1 MKEKIVHDL
10 TYGTGSN
17 DSETRLEHLVCSL
30 ISLMER
36 SEESRAMADEN
47 LAKAA
52 AKKRVE
58 QAYLVSNSQCGMERR
73 TTSIADEIN
82 VNQMLAGGPDIVF
95 DRTSDDDED
104 EMLGE
109 PQSKRARSYMS
120 SKKHDLEVILK
131 TTGEKMAHEAR
142 AINVMER
149 ASATIA
155 KYAEKQ
161 DGLLEEQKKTNQRLL
176 AVLETQN
183 IMQQQSLLLH
193 TDLRGMIGNL
203 NAFLEKAN
211 RQLPKCLLPYV

>member
-1 MKEKIVHDL
+1 MENVYNAVNQTDQECKKLGKTAIDRKIDSLTKAMKEKIVHDL

-58 QAYLVSNSQCGMERR
+58 QAYLN
-73 TTSIADEIN
+73 
-82 VNQMLAGGPDIVF
+82 
-95 DRTSDDDED
+95 SDDDED

-109 PQSKRARSYMS
+109 PQSKRARMNPGSYMS
-120 SKKHDLEVILK
+120 SKKHDLEVIMK

-142 AINVMER
+142 AINIMER

-211 RQLPKCLLPYV
+211 RQLP

>member
-73 TTSIADEIN
+73 TTSFADEIN
-82 VNQMLAGGPDIVF
+82 VNQMLAGGPDMVF
-95 DRTSDDDED
+95 DRTSEDEDED
-104 EMLGE
+104 EMLDG
-109 PQSKRARSYMS
+109 PQSKRARPNPGSYLS

-131 TTGEKMAHEAR
+131 TTGEKMAHEVR
-142 AINVMER
+142 AINVIER

-183 IMQQQSLLLH
+183 IMQQQSLQLH

-211 RQLPKCLLPYV
+211 RQLP